1 MDSASRVPVAIRR
14 RTVAALAVGLGAI
27 VVAGVGSMTS
37 AASASDRPVPA
48 DFGSDPCDPND
59 PLYGKAP
66 CWEAITPL
74 FTTTVPLSLVDIPDQ
89 QLVDLVA
96 TDDSANPTTP
106 TTATT
111 APTGEQ
117 PATTAATGEPPATS
131 AGTPTDQPTSPP
143 LLDLQI
149 RSAVVTCDGRI
160 QIAYDTIANP
170 DSGIPANHLVVLN
183 PVSNPAAFLTQELTG
198 RPANGAFVFEALGS
212 AGETY
217 RAFVVALFEPA
228 VVEGAKLIDQAD
240 VLPATD
246 CG

>member
-37 AASASDRPVPA
+37 AVSASDRPVPA

-59 PLYGKAP
+59 PMYGKAP

-96 TDDSANPTTP
+96 TDDSTSPTTA

-131 AGTPTDQPTSPP
+131 AGTPTDQATSPP

-149 RSAVVTCDGRI
+149 RSAVVTCDGRV

-170 DSGIPANHLVVLN
+170 DSGIAANHLVVLN
-183 PVSNPAAFLTQELTG
+183 PVSNPATFLTQELTG
-198 RPANGAFVFEALGS
+198 RPANGAFVFEALGA